1 MLQLIGAI
9 VLMYSVVLAA
19 GIWATRK
26 SRALR
31 AAADQYETNTSTI
44 RKD

>member
-1 MLQLIGAI
+1 MLELIGAI
-9 VLMYSVVLAA
+9 ALMYAVVLTA

-31 AAADQYETNTSTI
+31 EAADNDIDSSV
-44 RKD
+44 

>member
-1 MLQLIGAI
+1 MLELIGAI
-9 VLMYSVVLAA
+9 ALMYAVVLAA

-31 AAADQYETNTSTI
+31 ELAENNIDSSI
-44 RKD
+44 